1 MKSQK
6 GVTVVFQPEGRK
18 AVVNRGISLL
28 EAARKAGVP
37 ITTRC
42 GGKAGCL
49 MCKVTVAKEEA
60 AAVRPPG
67 DIERRKLGSALEE
80 GTRLACQAPYGAT

>member
-1 MKSQK
+1 MQGYSR
-6 GVTVVFQPEGRK
+6 EGR
-18 AVVNRGISLL
+18 G
-28 EAARKAGVP
+28 
-37 ITTRC
+37 
-42 GGKAGCL
+42 
-49 MCKVTVAKEEA
+49 